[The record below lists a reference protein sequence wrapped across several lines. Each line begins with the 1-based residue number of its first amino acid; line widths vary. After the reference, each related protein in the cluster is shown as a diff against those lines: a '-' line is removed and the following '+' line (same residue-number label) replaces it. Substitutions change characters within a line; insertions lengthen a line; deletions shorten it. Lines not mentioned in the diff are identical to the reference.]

1 LHLQTSSFAINAR
14 FCISEKNQTKP
25 SEKGKLYQV
34 RRIRNVPSIGMR
46 KRRAHVVVCIVFY
59 GSSKSKRRRPLM
71 ESRGG
76 CKIDTTAA

>member
-1 LHLQTSSFAINAR
+1 
-14 FCISEKNQTKP
+14 
-25 SEKGKLYQV
+25 V

-76 CKIDTTAA
+76 CKIDMTAA